1 VKGRSIFSA
10 AVSLAVLA
18 IASVSVLAQ
27 GRSPSTNQQILKGRS
42 LYQVAQ
48 QLKLQ
53 LITWK
58 QFIEQGCRCFLDRDY
73 DLPPKFRNSYVYINT
88 ETGSSRCYIL
98 KQCLST
104 HL

>member
-1 VKGRSIFSA
+1 MKTRTIFSA
-10 AVSLAVLA
+10 AVSLAVLG

-27 GRSPSTNQQILKGRS
+27 GRDPSTNQQILEGRS
-42 LYQVAQ
+42 QIVAQ
-48 QLKLQ
+48 QPKCQ

-58 QFIEQGCRCFLDRDY
+58 QFIEQGCRRFIERDY
-73 DLPPKFRNSYVYINT
+73 DLPPKFRNGYVYTNT

-98 KQCLST
+98 KQGLST